1 VDVDKGF
8 KPQKLKMQENQG
20 FSSVG
25 VSAKSQ
31 PTLQRKRRSE
41 NECGQM
47 RKTPKTS

>member
-8 KPQKLKMQENQG
+8 KPQKLKMQENQC

-31 PTLQRKRRSE
+31 PTLQRKRYSE

-47 RKTPKTS
+47 RKTPKTP